1 MKRTALKKISPSE
14 RKKREVKLDRAYQ
27 DFFRGVCE
35 EGNIPCEVCGKP
47 MNLVHHFIEKSQC
60 VNLRYNPLNF
70 IPLCSGCH
78 FKIHM
83 VGDYTGI
90 AKITLRRGKKWF
102 SELQEIKKLVGHKD
116 KATYDK
122 AEKQLH
128 DWQWTNLAGEG
139 NQDKLLIERY
149 KKLKHF

>member
-1 MKRTALKKISPSE
+1 MKRTPLKKES
-14 RKKREVKLDRAYQ
+14 KAANKLREKKLDRAYQ
-27 DFFRGVCE
+27 DFFRDVCE

-60 VNLRYNPLNF
+60 VNLRYNPINF
-70 IPLCSGCH
+70 VPLCSSCH

-102 SELQEIKKLVGHKD
+102 DKLQEIKKLVGHKD
-116 KATYDK
+116 KATYDR
-122 AEKQLH
+122 AENQLKN
-128 DWQWTNLAGEG
+128 WQWNNLASEG
-139 NQDKLLIERY
+139 GQYRIFADLYNKQ
-149 KKLKHF
+149 KHF

>member
-1 MKRTALKKISPSE
+1 MKRTPLKKES
-14 RKKREVKLDRAYQ
+14 KAANKLREKKLDRAYQ
-27 DFFRGVCE
+27 DYFREVCE

-60 VNLRYNPLNF
+60 VNLRYDPINF
-70 IPLCSGCH
+70 VPLCSGCH

-102 SELQEIKKLVGHKD
+102 DKLQEIKKLVGHKD
-116 KATYDK
+116 KATYDR
-122 AEKQLH
+122 AENQLKN
-128 DWQWTNLAGEG
+128 WQWNNLASEG
-139 NQDKLLIERY
+139 GQYRIFADLYNKQ
-149 KKLKHF
+149 KHF